1 MKKIGI
7 RLADGSFYPIMED
20 GSPSSKKLGL
30 TTVKDNQTKII
41 VDLYRSKS
49 GTMED
54 AEYIDSLQIEN
65 LVAHPN
71 GSMDIPLHIELD
83 ENNKLSAYIEDPET
97 GARSDA
103 NITLVSRTLEE
114 RLEPTNY
121 DIKIDSSEENKTADE
136 NDNENSDSEHKNKKI
151 ANNSGAA
158 VAGIAAGAVGG
169 GLLARMMAKRN
180 ESEQK
185 TAEDNA
191 FGEIKPEEKEEK
203 TETGGND
210 FSENNSEETETPE
223 YTTETDE
230 IPGNTFS
237 ADSEISEDFSETF
250 SETKDEIP
258 ENNISDETIFDEL
271 PDENVSD
278 EATFDEIPNDSISDE
293 TIFDEVPNDNIS
305 DETTF
310 DEFPENNIPDE
321 TTEEPSFEDEELEKP
336 KEPSELQTE
345 EISGEL
351 TEGTDENATAEFAA
365 FGDDSE
371 TFDIPDTENE
381 PRNDTDAFDFS
392 EPEIEESTAENDTLD
407 FDLPDFS
414 DEPNESNEKENNE
427 MKDENDDDFFN
438 IPEDKT
444 ENSSQF
450 DSAEHSEVAAGGLA
464 FDDLYDKETKDGKSY
479 EQNGGTEDGDEIK
492 KKTKTPVIICII
504 CAIICVIAVLLL
516 LFVVPSKYNLLG
528 KRKAETNVQPEENV
542 YELQQEEIAEQEPI
556 PEPEPETEAK
566 EDEIVVITEPE
577 IVETVEPEPIPEPE
591 TPKSITYKIK
601 WGDTLWDIADA
612 YYKNPWRYH
621 TIARYNNIKNPD
633 YIISG
638 TTIEIPQN

>member
-223 YTTETDE
+223 FTTETDE
-230 IPGNTFS
+230 IPGNTFP

-293 TIFDEVPNDNIS
+293 TIFDELPNDNIS
-305 DETTF
+305 DETT
-310 DEFPENNIPDE
+310 EE
-321 TTEEPSFEDEELEKP
+321 TSFEDEELEEP

-345 EISGEL
+345 EISGEI

-365 FGDDSE
+365 FDDDSK

-381 PRNDTDAFDFS
+381 TRNDTDAFDFS

-542 YELQQEEIAEQEPI
+542 YELQQEEIAEQDPI

>member
-121 DIKIDSSEENKTADE
+121 DIKLDSSEENKTADE
-136 NDNENSDSEHKNKKI
+136 NDNANSDSEHKNKKI

-185 TAEDNA
+185 TAEENEND
-191 FGEIKPEEKEEK
+191 FGEIKPEEK
-203 TETGGND
+203 TETGEND
-210 FSENNSEETETPE
+210 FSENNPEETETPE
-223 YTTETDE
+223 FTTETDE
-230 IPGNTFS
+230 IPDNTFS
-237 ADSEISEDFSETF
+237 ADSETSEDFSETF
-250 SETKDEIP
+250 SETKDEIADETIFDEISDENVPDEAIFDEVP
-258 ENNISDETIFDEL
+258 ENNISDEL
-271 PDENVSD
+271 
-278 EATFDEIPNDSISDE
+278 
-293 TIFDEVPNDNIS
+293 
-305 DETTF
+305 TF
-310 DEFPENNIPDE
+310 DEFQENNIPDE
-321 TTEEPSFEDEELEKP
+321 TTEETSFEDEELEEA
-336 KEPSELQTE
+336 KEPSEIQTE
-345 EISGEL
+345 EASEKLAGE
-351 TEGTDENATAEFAA
+351 TDENATAEFAA
-365 FGDDSE
+365 FDDDSE

-381 PRNDTDAFDFS
+381 TRNDTDAFDFS
-392 EPEIEESTAENDTLD
+392 EPEIEENTAENDTLD

-414 DEPNESNEKENNE
+414 DEPDESDEKESNE

-479 EQNGGTEDGDEIK
+479 EQNGNTEDGDEIK

-528 KRKAETNVQPEENV
+528 KRKAETNSQPEENV
-542 YELQQEEIAEQEPI
+542 YELQQEEITEQEPI

-621 TIARYNNIKNPD
+621 TIAHYNNIKNPD

>member
-121 DIKIDSSEENKTADE
+121 DIKLDSSEENKTADE
-136 NDNENSDSEHKNKKI
+136 NDNANSDSEHKNKKTE
-151 ANNSGAA
+151 NNSGAA

-185 TAEDNA
+185 TAEENENA

-210 FSENNSEETETPE
+210 FNENNSEETETPE
-223 YTTETDE
+223 FTTEKDE
-230 IPGNTFS
+230 IPGNTFP

-250 SETKDEIP
+250 SETKDEIA
-258 ENNISDETIFDEL
+258 
-271 PDENVSD
+271 D
-278 EATFDEIPNDSISDE
+278 EATFDEIPDE
-293 TIFDEVPNDNIS
+293 NV
-305 DETTF
+305 
-310 DEFPENNIPDE
+310 PDE
-321 TTEEPSFEDEELEKP
+321 TTEETSFEDEELEEP

-345 EISGEL
+345 ENSEKI
-351 TEGTDENATAEFAA
+351 TEETDENATAEFSA

-381 PRNDTDAFDFS
+381 TRNDTDAFDFS

-414 DEPNESNEKENNE
+414 DEPYESDEKENNE

-528 KRKAETNVQPEENV
+528 KRKAETNIQPEENV
-542 YELQQEEIAEQEPI
+542 YELQQEEITEQEPI

>member
-20 GSPSSKKLGL
+20 GNPSSKKLGL

-121 DIKIDSSEENKTADE
+121 DVRLDSLDSKEENSNDKSESEKTE
-136 NDNENSDSEHKNKKI
+136 KTENS
-151 ANNSGAA
+151 SGKVA
-158 VAGIAAGAVGG
+158 AGIAAGAVGG
-169 GLLARMMAKRN
+169 GLLARMMAKRG
-180 ESEQK
+180 ESEQE
-185 TAEDNA
+185 TEEENVS
-191 FGEIKPEEKEEK
+191 GESNFEEK
-203 TETGGND
+203 TETSGND
-210 FSENNSEETETPE
+210 FSGTDFEETNEIIEETQNQIAAEEPGEAENSMLDDSLDFDLPDFSDSSNSSEEETFAEIKGENPDELTEIPE
-223 YTTETDE
+223 VLEESEVPETSDETAFDE
-230 IPGNTFS
+230 IP
-237 ADSEISEDFSETF
+237 
-250 SETKDEIP
+250 DE
-258 ENNISDETIFDEL
+258 NISDETIFDEI
-271 PDENVSD
+271 PDG
-278 EATFDEIPNDSISDE
+278 
-293 TIFDEVPNDNIS
+293 NIS
-305 DETTF
+305 DGATEENIFETF
-310 DEFPENNIPDE
+310 
-321 TTEEPSFEDEELEKP
+321 EEPSEEKTAETFENSAEK
-336 KEPSELQTE
+336 T
-345 EISGEL
+345 G
-351 TEGTDENATAEFAA
+351 ENAANESADGGSSDT
-365 FGDDSE
+365 FG
-371 TFDIPDTENE
+371 IPDTENE
-381 PRNDTDAFDFS
+381 SENDTDAFNLP
-392 EPEIEESTAENDTLD
+392 EPEIEENSAENDTLD

-414 DEPNESNEKENNE
+414 DEPDESDEKENNE
-427 MKDENDDDFFN
+427 MKDEKDDDFFN
-438 IPEDKT
+438 IPDDQT

-479 EQNGGTEDGDEIK
+479 EQNDSAEDSDEIK

-504 CAIICVIAVLLL
+504 CAVICVIAVLLL

-528 KRKAETNVQPEENV
+528 KRKAETNIQPEENV
-542 YELQQEEIAEQEPI
+542 YELPQKEIAEEEPI
-556 PEPEPETEAK
+556 PEPEPEPETEAK

-577 IVETVEPEPIPEPE
+577 IVETVEPEPVPEPE

>member
-121 DIKIDSSEENKTADE
+121 DIKLDSSERNRTADE
-136 NDNENSDSEHKNKKI
+136 NDNENSDSEHKNKKTE
-151 ANNSGAA
+151 NNSGAA

-185 TAEDNA
+185 TAEENA

-203 TETGGND
+203 TETGRND

-223 YTTETDE
+223 FTTEKDE
-230 IPGNTFS
+230 IPGNTFP

-250 SETKDEIP
+250 SESKDETADKTTFD
-258 ENNISDETIFDEL
+258 EISGGDISGETIFDEL

-278 EATFDEIPNDSISDE
+278 KKTFDEIPNDNISDE
-293 TIFDEVPNDNIS
+293 TIFDEVPNDNI
-305 DETTF
+305 
-310 DEFPENNIPDE
+310 PDE
-321 TTEEPSFEDEELEKP
+321 TTEETSFEDEELEEP

-345 EISGEL
+345 EISGEI

-365 FGDDSE
+365 FGDDSK

-381 PRNDTDAFDFS
+381 TRNDTDAFDFS

-542 YELQQEEIAEQEPI
+542 YELQQEEITEQVPI

>member
-136 NDNENSDSEHKNKKI
+136 NNNENSDSEHKNKKI

-185 TAEDNA
+185 TAEENA

-223 YTTETDE
+223 FTTETDE

-258 ENNISDETIFDEL
+258 DENVPDETIFDE
-271 PDENVSD
+271 
-278 EATFDEIPNDSISDE
+278 I
-293 TIFDEVPNDNIS
+293 
-305 DETTF
+305 
-310 DEFPENNIPDE
+310 PENNISDE

>member
-121 DIKIDSSEENKTADE
+121 DIKLDSSEENKTADE
-136 NDNENSDSEHKNKKI
+136 NDNAVSGSEHKNEDEKTE
-151 ANNSGAA
+151 NNSGAA

-185 TAEDNA
+185 TAEENENA

-203 TETGGND
+203 TETGEND

-223 YTTETDE
+223 FTTETDE
-230 IPGNTFS
+230 IPDNTFS

-258 ENNISDETIFDEL
+258 DENVPDETIFDEIPENNISDEL
-271 PDENVSD
+271 
-278 EATFDEIPNDSISDE
+278 
-293 TIFDEVPNDNIS
+293 
-305 DETTF
+305 TF
-310 DEFPENNIPDE
+310 DEFQENNIPDE
-321 TTEEPSFEDEELEKP
+321 TTEETSFEDEELEEA
-336 KEPSELQTE
+336 KEPSTLQTE
-345 EISGEL
+345 EASEKLAGE
-351 TEGTDENATAEFAA
+351 TDENATAEFAA

-381 PRNDTDAFDFS
+381 TRNDTDAFDFP
-392 EPEIEESTAENDTLD
+392 EPEIEENTAENDTLD

-414 DEPNESNEKENNE
+414 DEPDESDEKESNE

-479 EQNGGTEDGDEIK
+479 EQNGNTEDGDEIK

-528 KRKAETNVQPEENV
+528 KRKAETNVQQEENV
-542 YELQQEEIAEQEPI
+542 YELQQEEITEQEPI

>member
-121 DIKIDSSEENKTADE
+121 DIKLDSSEENKTADE
-136 NDNENSDSEHKNKKI
+136 NDNANSDFEHKNKKTE
-151 ANNSGAA
+151 NNSGAA

-185 TAEDNA
+185 TAEENA

-230 IPGNTFS
+230 IPGNTFP

-250 SETKDEIP
+250 SETKDETA
-258 ENNISDETIFDEL
+258 DKT
-271 PDENVSD
+271 
-278 EATFDEIPNDSISDE
+278 TFDEI
-293 TIFDEVPNDNIS
+293 
-305 DETTF
+305 
-310 DEFPENNIPDE
+310 PENNIPDE
-321 TTEEPSFEDEELEKP
+321 TTEEPFFEDEELEEP

-345 EISGEL
+345 EISGEI

-365 FGDDSE
+365 FDDDSK

-381 PRNDTDAFDFS
+381 TRNDTDAFDFS

>member
-121 DIKIDSSEENKTADE
+121 DIKLDSSEENKTADE
-136 NDNENSDSEHKNKKI
+136 NDNANSDSEHKNKKTE
-151 ANNSGAA
+151 NNSGAA

-185 TAEDNA
+185 TAEENA

-223 YTTETDE
+223 FTTEKDE
-230 IPGNTFS
+230 ISGNTFP

-250 SETKDEIP
+250 SETKDEIA
-258 ENNISDETIFDEL
+258 
-271 PDENVSD
+271 D
-278 EATFDEIPNDSISDE
+278 EATFDEIPDE
-293 TIFDEVPNDNIS
+293 NV
-305 DETTF
+305 
-310 DEFPENNIPDE
+310 PDE
-321 TTEEPSFEDEELEKP
+321 TTEETSFEDEELEEP

-345 EISGEL
+345 ENSEKI
-351 TEGTDENATAEFAA
+351 TEETDENATAEFSA

-381 PRNDTDAFDFS
+381 TRNDTDAFDFS
-392 EPEIEESTAENDTLD
+392 EPEIEENTAENDTLD

-528 KRKAETNVQPEENV
+528 KRKAETNIQPEENV
-542 YELQQEEIAEQEPI
+542 YELQQEEITEQEPI

>member
-121 DIKIDSSEENKTADE
+121 DIKLDSSEENKTADE
-136 NDNENSDSEHKNKKI
+136 NDNAVSGSEHKNEDEKTE
-151 ANNSGAA
+151 NNSGAA

-185 TAEDNA
+185 TAEENENA

-203 TETGGND
+203 TETGEND

-223 YTTETDE
+223 FTTETDE
-230 IPGNTFS
+230 IPDNTFS

-258 ENNISDETIFDEL
+258 
-271 PDENVSD
+271 DENV
-278 EATFDEIPNDSISDE
+278 PDE
-293 TIFDEVPNDNIS
+293 TIFDEVTENNIS
-305 DETTF
+305 DELTF
-310 DEFPENNIPDE
+310 DEFQENNIPDE
-321 TTEEPSFEDEELEKP
+321 TTEETSFEDEELEEA
-336 KEPSELQTE
+336 KEPSTLQTE
-345 EISGEL
+345 EASEKL
-351 TEGTDENATAEFAA
+351 AEETDENATAEFAA

-381 PRNDTDAFDFS
+381 TRNNTDAFDFP
-392 EPEIEESTAENDTLD
+392 EPEIEENTAENDTLD

-414 DEPNESNEKENNE
+414 DEPDESDEKESNE

-479 EQNGGTEDGDEIK
+479 EQNGGAEDGDEIK

-528 KRKAETNVQPEENV
+528 KRKAETNIQPKENV
-542 YELQQEEIAEQEPI
+542 YELQQEEITEQEPI

>member
-121 DIKIDSSEENKTADE
+121 DIKLDSSEENKTADE
-136 NDNENSDSEHKNKKI
+136 NDNANSDSEHKNKKTE
-151 ANNSGAA
+151 NNSGAA

-185 TAEDNA
+185 TAEENENA

-223 YTTETDE
+223 FTTEKDE
-230 IPGNTFS
+230 IPGNTFP

-250 SETKDEIP
+250 SETKDEIA
-258 ENNISDETIFDEL
+258 
-271 PDENVSD
+271 D
-278 EATFDEIPNDSISDE
+278 EATFDEIPDE
-293 TIFDEVPNDNIS
+293 NV
-305 DETTF
+305 
-310 DEFPENNIPDE
+310 PDE
-321 TTEEPSFEDEELEKP
+321 TTEETSFEDEELEEP

-345 EISGEL
+345 ENSEKI
-351 TEGTDENATAEFAA
+351 TEETDENATAEFSA

-381 PRNDTDAFDFS
+381 TRNDTDAFDFS
-392 EPEIEESTAENDTLD
+392 EPEIEENTAENDTLD

-450 DSAEHSEVAAGGLA
+450 DSAEHSEVASGGLA

-542 YELQQEEIAEQEPI
+542 YELQQEEITEQEPI

>member
-121 DIKIDSSEENKTADE
+121 DIKLDSGEENKTADE
-136 NDNENSDSEHKNKKI
+136 NDNAVSGSEHKNEDEKTE
-151 ANNSGAA
+151 NNSGAA

-185 TAEDNA
+185 TAEENENA

-203 TETGGND
+203 TETGEND

-223 YTTETDE
+223 FTTETDE
-230 IPGNTFS
+230 IPDNTFS

-258 ENNISDETIFDEL
+258 
-271 PDENVSD
+271 DENV
-278 EATFDEIPNDSISDE
+278 PDE
-293 TIFDEVPNDNIS
+293 TIFDEVTENNIS
-305 DETTF
+305 DELTF
-310 DEFPENNIPDE
+310 DEFQENNIPDG
-321 TTEEPSFEDEELEKP
+321 TTEETSFEDEELEEA
-336 KEPSELQTE
+336 KEPSTLQTE
-345 EISGEL
+345 EASEKL
-351 TEGTDENATAEFAA
+351 AEETDENATAEFAA

-381 PRNDTDAFDFS
+381 TRNDTDAFDFP
-392 EPEIEESTAENDTLD
+392 EPEIEENTAENDTLD

-414 DEPNESNEKENNE
+414 DEPDESDEKESNE

-479 EQNGGTEDGDEIK
+479 EQNGNTEDGDEIK

-528 KRKAETNVQPEENV
+528 KRKAETNIQPEENV
-542 YELQQEEIAEQEPI
+542 YELQQEEITEQEPI

>member
-121 DIKIDSSEENKTADE
+121 DIKLDSSEENKTSDE
-136 NDNENSDSEHKNKKI
+136 NDNAASDSEYKNKKTE
-151 ANNSGAA
+151 NNSGAA

-180 ESEQK
+180 EAEQK
-185 TAEDNA
+185 TAEENA
-191 FGEIKPEEKEEK
+191 FGEIKPEEK

-210 FSENNSEETETPE
+210 FSENNSEKTETPE
-223 YTTETDE
+223 FTAETDE
-230 IPGNTFS
+230 IPDNTFS
-237 ADSEISEDFSETF
+237 ADSEISEDFTETF
-250 SETKDEIP
+250 SEAKDETA
-258 ENNISDETIFDEL
+258 DEATFDEL
-271 PDENVSD
+271 PDE
-278 EATFDEIPNDSISDE
+278 
-293 TIFDEVPNDNIS
+293 NIS

-310 DEFPENNIPDE
+310 DEVPVEHISDEVAFDEVPNENISNEVTFDEISDENIPDE
-321 TTEEPSFEDEELEKP
+321 TTEEPFSENEELEEP
-336 KEPSELQTE
+336 KEPSELQAEENSGEITE
-345 EISGEL
+345 E
-351 TEGTDENATAEFAA
+351 TDENATAKFSA

-371 TFDIPDTENE
+371 TFDISDTENKNQ
-381 PRNDTDAFDFS
+381 NDTDAFDFS

-542 YELQQEEIAEQEPI
+542 YELPQEEIAEQEPI
-556 PEPEPETEAK
+556 PAPEPETEAK

>member
-121 DIKIDSSEENKTADE
+121 DIKLDSSEENKTADE
-136 NDNENSDSEHKNKKI
+136 NDNANSDSEHKNKKTE
-151 ANNSGAA
+151 NNSGAA

-185 TAEDNA
+185 TAEENENA

-223 YTTETDE
+223 FTTEKDE
-230 IPGNTFS
+230 IPGNTFP

-250 SETKDEIP
+250 SETKDEIA
-258 ENNISDETIFDEL
+258 
-271 PDENVSD
+271 D
-278 EATFDEIPNDSISDE
+278 EATFDEIPDE
-293 TIFDEVPNDNIS
+293 NV
-305 DETTF
+305 
-310 DEFPENNIPDE
+310 PDE
-321 TTEEPSFEDEELEKP
+321 TTEETSFEDEELEEP

-345 EISGEL
+345 ENSEKI
-351 TEGTDENATAEFAA
+351 TEETDENATAEFSA

-381 PRNDTDAFDFS
+381 TRNDTDAFDFS

-414 DEPNESNEKENNE
+414 DEPYESDEKENNE

-528 KRKAETNVQPEENV
+528 KRKAETNIQPEENV
-542 YELQQEEIAEQEPI
+542 YELQQEEITEQEPI